1 MFFKPAVNELKK
13 SGHDIL
19 CTSRNYRECI
29 QLAKIKNL
37 DLKIIGKH
45 GGSLR
50 YQKLRQSAHRTYLL
64 SEIIHKFNP
73 DISVSYSSPEATRVA
88 FGLGIHNISLND
100 SPHSY
105 AVNKLSIPLTNRLL
119 CPWII
124 PYKVWYPFGIQRSQI
139 IRYKAL
145 DPVAWLKNYQ
155 KKGNTR
161 YELFGKDKLS
171 KGWTILIRPTESAAS
186 YISSINIRSNLALMD
201 GIVDTFHRTS
211 NIIFLCRYQD
221 QIVDFSKRY
230 NGRAIVSKETQDGLE
245 LISLSDVF
253 VGGGGTMSAE
263 AALMGKPVI
272 SIAPIRFYINDY
284 LLRMN
289 LIHQVN
295 ERNALIKLLTK
306 FQDNPQMR
314 HSQQELA
321 KKLVHEMEDP
331 VKKLVDT
338 INIILNKA
346 MDRKNH
352 ARKPGRDP
360 FTECSG
366 QA

>member
-13 SGHDIL
+13 SGHEVL

-37 DLKIIGKH
+37 DLTIVGKH
-45 GGSLR
+45 GGDLK

-64 SEIIHKFNP
+64 AEIVHNFNP
-73 DISVSYSSPEATRVA
+73 CISVSYSSPEATRVA
-88 FGLGIHNISLND
+88 FGLGVPKISLND

-105 AVNKLSIPLTNRLL
+105 AVNKLSIPLTNCLL

-124 PYKVWYPFGIQRSQI
+124 PYKAWYPFGINRNQI
-139 IRYKAL
+139 IHYKAL
-145 DPVAWLKNYQ
+145 DPVAWLRNYH
-155 KKGNTR
+155 NTGSTR
-161 YELFGKDKLS
+161 RDLFGKNKLL
-171 KGWTILIRPTESAAS
+171 KNWTILVRPTESAAS
-186 YISSINIRSNLALMD
+186 YISSRNIRSNLSLMD
-201 GIVDTFHRTS
+201 RIVSSFHRSS

-221 QIVDFSKRY
+221 QVVDFSNRY
-230 NGRAIVSKETQDGLE
+230 GGRAIVAKDTMDGLE
-245 LISLSDVF
+245 LISVCDVF

-284 LLRMN
+284 LSRMN
-289 LIHQVN
+289 LIWQVN
-295 ERNALIKLLTK
+295 EENVLVKSLTK
-306 FQDNPQMR
+306 LQGNSQMQKA
-314 HSQQELA
+314 QQSLA
-321 KKLVHEMEDP
+321 KKLMDKMEDP
-331 VKKLVDT
+331 IKILLDT
-338 INIILNKA
+338 INIIINKA
-346 MDRKNH
+346 MDTKNH

-360 FTECSG
+360 FAECSG